1 MRRKLLYFIFM
12 ASVLA
17 SCSADSRDEHYGSP
31 AIIIRG
37 SVTDQEGT
45 ALEHIRISAASD
57 QTGTITCYSSS
68 DGRFQCSLP
77 LNSRK
82 ENIVMTVRIDDID
95 GQDNNGLYEG
105 KEDTITIFEEELR
118 KTPVTIDLNTYRLNP
133 STASENIPQ
142 S

>member
-1 MRRKLLYFIFM
+1 M
-12 ASVLA
+12 
-17 SCSADSRDEHYGSP
+17 
-31 AIIIRG
+31 
-37 SVTDQEGT
+37 
-45 ALEHIRISAASD
+45 
-57 QTGTITCYSSS
+57 
-68 DGRFQCSLP
+68 
-77 LNSRK
+77 NSRK

-95 GQDNNGLYEG
+95 GQDNKGLYEG